1 MKRAIGIFLTLS
13 SLLTLLIV
21 DMLYDPVKKQLLG
34 EEKTVQWTC
43 FLMISQMIRSFK
55 RYLVIKNNIIM
66 NLWVYSLVMLKRIR
80 KYTKCFVIGLME
92 CYTHLGRELNRKERV
107 FSLLMVSSIY
117 Y

>member
-13 SLLTLLIV
+13 SLLTFLIV

-92 CYTHLGRELNRKERV
+92 CYTHLGRELIEKKG
-107 FSLLMVSSIY
+107 FFLS
-117 Y
+117 